1 MSQEDQSVREKII
14 LAAIR
19 CIEREGIHSLTT
31 RTIAK
36 EAGVN
41 SAAINYYFGAKEK
54 LIDEA
59 LRHAMNNA
67 IGDSGEIMARSD
79 DPYFNLYTIFSLF
92 LTGMLRYPGLM
103 KALFY
108 DPFIQEKCTGPFNQ
122 HLSMILNELLH
133 KMEPLVVNENE
144 ASLKLSIVQMCSTVF
159 FMGLFPKFFQD
170 FLNLDLTSPEKQ
182 REYMEHLFSHYQLGL
197 KFENTGEQRRLVKE
211 MVDYY
216 MGNKLEV

>member
-1 MSQEDQSVREKII
+1 MSQEEQSVREKII

-19 CIEREGIHSLTT
+19 CIEKEGIHSLTT
-31 RTIAK
+31 RMIAK
-36 EAGVN
+36 EAEVN

-67 IGDSGEIMARSD
+67 LGDSGEIMARSD

-92 LTGMLRYPGLM
+92 FTGMIRYPGLM

-108 DPFIQEKCTGPFNQ
+108 DPFIQENYTGSFSQ
-122 HLSMILNELLH
+122 HLSMILDELYQ
-133 KMEPLVVNENE
+133 KIKPLAADEHR
-144 ASLKLSIVQMCSTVF
+144 AGLKLSMIQMCSAIF
-159 FMGLFPKFFQD
+159 FMGLFPRFFQG
-170 FLNLDLTSPEKQ
+170 FLNLDPASPEKQ
-182 REYMEHLFSHYQLGL
+182 REYMEHLFSHYQMGV
-197 KFENTGEQRRLVKE
+197 KFENSEEQRRVARE

-216 MGNKLEV
+216 MGNQD